1 VEEESRRVR
10 YVALQAGRSATTAR
24 EQRLA
29 YLQAQLDGLRS
40 ECGQLALLTGTPFEP
55 QKAASIAAVVD
66 SLKQNE
72 ARNASLHSF
81 LQVEQALVEAVKDDI
96 GRLTLEADL
105 IERGAQAANGAR
117 TDGAAEAESRSQAH
131 ELTVRTYRKLLA
143 DAHAERDAVKVAA
156 RAAKHEMAV
165 KAGEARKCHVEAEA
179 RAQQSDNEL
188 LKLQIALHHSGVLA
202 AMQRLQEGYCLEGEE
217 RAHLLAAAAAASSCV
232 KCGSRKLKQH
242 GVKDC

>member
-1 VEEESRRVR
+1 MPRRAAR
-10 YVALQAGRSATTAR
+10 IQKSEQLLAIAR
-24 EQRLA
+24 ERTGVAEEHLSAAHEHRLQV
-29 YLQAQLDGLRS
+29 LH
-40 ECGQLALLTGTPFEP
+40 ALLAE
-55 QKAASIAAVVD
+55 
-66 SLKQNE
+66 
-72 ARNASLHSF
+72 
-81 LQVEQALVEAVKDDI
+81 
-96 GRLTLEADL
+96 
-105 IERGAQAANGAR
+105 ERR
-117 TDGAAEAESRSQAH
+117 ERAAEAESRSQAH

-165 KAGEARKCHVEAEA
+165 KAGEARKCQVEAEA